1 MFLHTWFRVNPH
13 SSVCLRIKWLDSN
26 PVAVTDIPLCNDH
39 HETRKSRML
48 TLEKLTAKE
57 ILLSKYLLN
66 MLNFK
71 PFSQIYF
78 VHFLKNST
86 LTWNQINLFSLIA
99 TVNSYLQKQSP
110 VGVLCEFCEIS
121 KNTFSYRIPPVAASV
136 LALY

>member
-1 MFLHTWFRVNPH
+1 
-13 SSVCLRIKWLDSN
+13 
-26 PVAVTDIPLCNDH
+26 
-39 HETRKSRML
+39 
-48 TLEKLTAKE
+48 
-57 ILLSKYLLN
+57 

-86 LTWNQINLFSLIA
+86 LTWNQIYLFSLIA